1 MHKHHFRAKF
11 GDSPWAGLWAM
22 GWRHRGGRGWGHW
35 GGDWGQSDGSGRGGR
50 RGRLFD
56 GAELRLLLLGL
67 IGEAPRHGY
76 EAIKAIEELSGG
88 NYAPSAGVIYPALN
102 LLADEGLIEQLASEG
117 RGRAYGVTAEGAAEL
132 DARAEE
138 YQALLGR
145 LKALAEEEERH
156 RAPPLRRAIANL
168 FMALKG
174 RAAAGD
180 YSPEMAHQIA
190 EILDEAARKI
200 ERL

>member
-1 MHKHHFRAKF
+1 MRMHRNGGKHHGFAPF
-11 GDSPWAGLWAM
+11 MAM
-22 GWRHRGGRGWGHW
+22 MMGGRRGSWGPFSW
-35 GGDWGQSDGSGRGGR
+35 DMDDGSGPAGAGRGAR

-56 GAELRLLLLGL
+56 GGELRLLLLGL

-88 NYAPSAGVIYPALN
+88 HYSPSAGVIYPALN
-102 LLADEGLIEQLASEG
+102 LLADEALIEQLAGEG

-132 DARAEE
+132 DARSEE
-138 YQALLGR
+138 YQGLLAR
-145 LKALAEEEERH
+145 LRGLAEEGERH

-168 FMALKG
+168 FMALKS

-180 YSPEMAHQIA
+180 YTPDMAHQIA
-190 EILDEAARKI
+190 EVLDEAARKI